1 MSQHVLSE
9 VVGLHLLGFCF
20 ISWIST
26 IHRET
31 IYGFS
36 KTNTWI
42 LRSFDFNSV
51 LTRQTSEKVAFKSGF
66 DNLLEYFLP
75 RTFARIIS
83 VLPEKIQKFLW
94 LGGLQ
99 PPSPPRL
106 VRLWWWPLLPPI
118 TGKVDIEVRT
128 EMFSWCAISWFHFP
142 WNVKISGN
150 YSSWLVTWR
159 FCVTREN
166 PELSTDN
173 RDFTTLIYVILRPKS
188 SEWLESSMQNYL
200 HL

>member
-1 MSQHVLSE
+1 MQKNSYFCNVSQHVLSE

-20 ISWIST
+20 ISWISM

-51 LTRQTSEKVAFKSGF
+51 LTRQTSEKVAFKSSF

-99 PPSPPRL
+99 PPSSPRL
-106 VRLWWWPLLPPI
+106 VRLCSRHSFREINVSRKFHVIRQFLIAWRCNPRRDVLLL
-118 TGKVDIEVRT
+118 
-128 EMFSWCAISWFHFP
+128 S
-142 WNVKISGN
+142 
-150 YSSWLVTWR
+150 YWL
-159 FCVTREN
+159 N
-166 PELSTDN
+166 
-173 RDFTTLIYVILRPKS
+173 
-188 SEWLESSMQNYL
+188 
-200 HL
+200 